1 MKDGSARSGPKV
13 QRAFSLAKNGEEYLL
28 LSVLISFPEKSEY
41 IRSRLELNDIK
52 DKLVFSL
59 LKKIFSL
66 GNTWDVVHILD
77 IADEEER
84 KIVTRYSVEPGF
96 EPEYI
101 DKSIEDCLKRIE
113 NSKLD
118 KSLQTTGDKELG
130 NLLLI
135 EKRSLEG
142 KGL

>member
-1 MKDGSARSGPKV
+1 VS
-13 QRAFSLAKNGEEYLL
+13 Q
-28 LSVLISFPEKSEY
+28 
-41 IRSRLELNDIK
+41 
-52 DKLVFSL
+52 
-59 LKKIFSL
+59 
-66 GNTWDVVHILD
+66 ILD

-84 KIVTRYSVEPGF
+84 KMITRFSVEPGF
-96 EPEYI
+96 DPEHV

-142 KGL
+142 KGV